1 MKKIECILKLW
12 REKLDLRKVNFDEI
26 LLYANNCNDLCNKV
40 GRMIASELIFDSQKV
55 ESLKESF
62 CILFD
67 ELNFRLIKYIPH
79 QPDGKWCSFVSLLED
94 YNVSLPQKLQNFIS
108 TKIWFP
114 GYESNI
120 PKDQIGNH
128 PISSN
133 LKCKFQLEVSLKLEK
148 NITLSELSG
157 IVSELEEF
165 QKLFPEKLL
174 NMFVFFKLQY
184 SIMFDKY
191 LRFYIKEI
199 IKSQQECQENF
210 HHISSFTT
218 ESFHSLA
225 TNDMPSDSKFSIDNL
240 VKALESTSELLE
252 NIMLGTSPYSEII
265 SEDKLT
271 LDEFEIEKEF
281 SILSE
286 YIQVY
291 NLSADHRD
299 GLSGVRNIV
308 ELFQYTTYV
317 ENIESVCEQ
326 YHLSNCLKDP
336 KFKALSDIMHEHVNK
351 EDCDRITPIIASQQ
365 MKVVK
370 ELLCLKD
377 NTSSKCLDIFAAM
390 KESAAF
396 FHFIR
401 DKQFYGEKGQI
412 SFNQQCELITAQL
425 QHEEY
430 NESVL
435 NHLIA
440 AFKVITPFMDCSK
453 NFTDL
458 MKEVTA
464 LNAVNGL
471 KQLETV
477 NANITLIRLWF
488 SRAEV

>member
-1 MKKIECILKLW
+1 MNEIECILKLW
-12 REKLDLRKVNFDEI
+12 HEKLKLHEVNFDEI
-26 LLYANNCNDLCNKV
+26 SLYANNCNDLCKV
-40 GRMIASELIFDSQKV
+40 GRMIASEFVFDSQKV
-55 ESLKESF
+55 ESLKKSF

-67 ELNFRLIKYIPH
+67 ELNLRLIKYIPG

-120 PKDQIGNH
+120 PKDQIGIH

-133 LKCKFQLEVSLKLEK
+133 LKGKFQFEVSLKLEK

-157 IVSELEEF
+157 VIDELENF
-165 QKLFPEKLL
+165 QKLIPEKLL

-199 IKSQQECQENF
+199 MKSQ
-210 HHISSFTT
+210 H
-218 ESFHSLA
+218 
-225 TNDMPSDSKFSIDNL
+225 SKFSIDNL
-240 VKALESTSELLE
+240 VKALERTSDLLE

-271 LDEFEIEKEF
+271 LEEFEIENEF

-291 NLSADHRD
+291 NLSGNHRD

-308 ELFQYTTYV
+308 ELFQYTTYI

-412 SFNQQCELITAQL
+412 LFNQQCELITAQL